1 MRLPGRDPQSVE
13 RGFRVDRNSLGYFAS
28 IQIRHPTA
36 RGCVANYDAHKTFL
50 SDTSRY
56 GVNIMMLGPLVA
68 DDGATMISSLF
79 LIEAPGSAEVEVFSR
94 ADPFAAAGIWEKVTI
109 TGFLRRQG

>member
-1 MRLPGRDPQSVE
+1 MLFAIHAIDRAGALPTRL
-13 RGFRVDRNSLGYFAS
+13 
-28 IQIRHPTA
+28 
-36 RGCVANYDAHKTFL
+36 ANYDAHKAFL

-56 GVNIMMLGPLVA
+56 GVKIVMSGPLVS
-68 DDGATMISSLF
+68 DDGANMIGSLF
-79 LIEAPGSAEVEVFSR
+79 LIEAPGRAEVEAFNH